1 MSFKITIECEEYYG
15 NGQYTS
21 TLYVKGEDFFD
32 ALGRFVKNQIVVF
45 TMVQLLVQSKSNI
58 VILHS
63 SIKKGK

>member
-32 ALGRFVKNQIVVF
+32 VLGRFVK
-45 TMVQLLVQSKSNI
+45 KSNSCVHNGTI
-58 VILHS
+58 IS
-63 SIKKGK
+63 SIKIEYSDITFIN